1 MRLQSD
7 LEDRHASEI
16 EGKDLDIAELTDM
29 VEELAARLRDF
40 EVREALLKPYSLKT
54 FLECCLV
61 YVITCVPPAKL
72 LNIPTLIKIIVLVMS
87 LCEESLLHSAY
98 RL

>member
-1 MRLQSD
+1 MLQSD

-40 EVREALLKPYSLKT
+40 EVREALLKPHDLKT
-54 FLECCLV
+54 FLGCCLV

-72 LNIPTLIKIIVLVMS
+72 LCIATLIKIIVLITS
-87 LCEESLLHSAY
+87 SCDESLLHDAY
-98 RL
+98 RP